1 MQASIAPPLL
11 LGVASGALAGGVTIV
26 AGGGWLLAF
35 AAYSL
40 VGASGLVASAIVAAP
55 SDARAAARAAMQETA
70 QEAAQDRSMDGLA
83 PAGMAT
89 ADIAVTTAGPK

>member
-11 LGVASGALAGGVTIV
+11 LGVASGALAGIVTIV

-55 SDARAAARAAMQETA
+55 SDARAAMQETA